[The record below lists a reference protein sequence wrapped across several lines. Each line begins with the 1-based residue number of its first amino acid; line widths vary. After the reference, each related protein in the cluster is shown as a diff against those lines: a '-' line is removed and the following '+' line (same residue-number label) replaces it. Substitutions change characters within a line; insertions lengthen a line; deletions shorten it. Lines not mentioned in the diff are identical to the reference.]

1 MKKSGGCQNLSLKYK
16 ISGITLIIAIVP
28 LFVLS
33 IIMSVLYNRAF
44 EERSY
49 MQIHEN
55 LQVIS
60 DRLEGIFADLV
71 VCSNYLTIDINEIE
85 TNKELRPVDKD
96 NMILSALNTTSLF
109 YEGIESVVYIKKDE
123 TMYATNYRLYAK
135 KDAIL
140 ESQYLEKL
148 KTYVNGK
155 TVAFDYEADCMQTS
169 EDGKVITMG
178 KHIVRIGTGETLGY
192 LFINVDV
199 AELEHSMENEISS
212 YFLFDGNRLCITEI
226 PETEKGTP
234 ELTGERLLQEE
245 DFVYEGDKYLI
256 ARKGLE
262 EFDWTLVG
270 VTNLSTYN
278 VSGTALLRTLLIV
291 FSVLVVLLV
300 ILGIWLTSMVTKPI
314 ILLSKGAEEIGKGNM
329 DVEFHF
335 KTEDEIGKLGSVFN
349 RMTKQI
355 SGLLEKVDYEAR
367 KKREY
372 ELALVQEQVK
382 PHFLYNTLDI
392 ILVLIE
398 MNKTREAGRV
408 TKKLADYYKNSLS
421 SSEEIIPLG
430 RELRIVEDYLDLQLM
445 RYEDRFSYEIDAD
458 CTLEQVNVPKMMLQ
472 PLVENAIYHGL
483 KYKEDWGTIKI
494 CVQKQEN
501 GILVEVADNGIGMT
515 PERLEELSRL
525 EKKPEGHFG
534 VYSVDHRLKLYFGAD
549 TGLHFESVY
558 GEGTR
563 VTFYM
568 PLER

>member
-1 MKKSGGCQNLSLKYK
+1 MNKKK
-16 ISGITLIIAIVP
+16 ILN
-28 LFVLS
+28 S
-33 IIMSVLYNRAF
+33 I
-44 EERSY
+44 
-49 MQIHEN
+49 
-55 LQVIS
+55 
-60 DRLEGIFADLV
+60 
-71 VCSNYLTIDINEIE
+71 
-85 TNKELRPVDKD
+85 
-96 NMILSALNTTSLF
+96 
-109 YEGIESVVYIKKDE
+109 
-123 TMYATNYRLYAK
+123 
-135 KDAIL
+135 
-140 ESQYLEKL
+140 KL
-148 KTYVNGK
+148 C
-155 TVAFDYEADCMQTS
+155 VA
-169 EDGKVITMG
+169 
-178 KHIVRIGTGETLGY
+178 
-192 LFINVDV
+192 
-199 AELEHSMENEISS
+199 
-212 YFLFDGNRLCITEI
+212 
-226 PETEKGTP
+226 
-234 ELTGERLLQEE
+234 
-245 DFVYEGDKYLI
+245 
-256 ARKGLE
+256 
-262 EFDWTLVG
+262 
-270 VTNLSTYN
+270 
-278 VSGTALLRTLLIV
+278 
-291 FSVLVVLLV
+291 V

-515 PERLEELSRL
+515 SERLEELSRL